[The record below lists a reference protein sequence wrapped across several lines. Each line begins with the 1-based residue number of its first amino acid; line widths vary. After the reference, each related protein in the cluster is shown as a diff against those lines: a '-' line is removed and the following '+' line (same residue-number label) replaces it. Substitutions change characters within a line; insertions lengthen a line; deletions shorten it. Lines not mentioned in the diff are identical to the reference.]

1 MVKTTTATVAGK
13 KPAAKKALAKAAA
26 PARVGRSV
34 SASAAAA
41 AEAALP
47 RKTSYAALVR
57 RLAKDYGVKVA
68 SAPAASPINPY
79 RTSEAVTKKAL
90 QGAGV
95 LTRCG
100 NLAPHLK

>member
-1 MVKTTTATVAGK
+1 MVKTTTTTVAGK
-13 KPAAKKALAKAAA
+13 KQAAKKALTKAAA

-34 SASAAAA
+34 SASAAA
-41 AEAALP
+41 EAALP
-47 RKTSYAALVR
+47 QKTSYAALVR

-95 LTRCG
+95 LTRYG